1 MMFIIEVPGTAE
13 KLYAETNF
21 RSIGTFEYALKR
33 VLGSPKL
40 ISINIVYSDYD
51 G

>member
-1 MMFIIEVPGTAE
+1 MFIIEVPGTPE

-33 VLGSPKL
+33 NYSSILQTLGRW
-40 ISINIVYSDYD
+40 
-51 G
+51 